1 MAIIST
7 YFHTNGKP
15 RAAYAQYLMVDMHH
29 QASVSSIVLM
39 VIVQWKELNVA
50 VIIATVSLFRKPR
63 VGITARISDILTDNL
78 YLYPF
83 PLK

>member
-7 YFHTNGKP
+7 YFHTNGRP

-29 QASVSSIVLM
+29 QASASSIVLM
-39 VIVQWKELNVA
+39 VKWKELNVA
-50 VIIATVSLFRKPR
+50 VITATVSLFRKPR
-63 VGITARISDILTDNL
+63 VGITARISDILTYNF